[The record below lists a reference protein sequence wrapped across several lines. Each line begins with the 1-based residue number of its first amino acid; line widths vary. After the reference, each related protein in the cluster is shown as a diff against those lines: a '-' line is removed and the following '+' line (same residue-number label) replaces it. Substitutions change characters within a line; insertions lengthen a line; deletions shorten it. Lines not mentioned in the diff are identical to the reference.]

1 LMLTDM
7 IRMKLIDSST
17 SVAQFDVVFVVQS
30 AVGGMYVVNGW
41 GMLSGGVKFSDIS
54 TVRMLYVMEFQ

>member
-1 LMLTDM
+1 ML
-7 IRMKLIDSST
+7 
-17 SVAQFDVVFVVQS
+17 AVQS